1 MAKNSL
7 KIAVVGCGYW
17 GPNLVRNFSKDKNCR
32 VVLVVDRDNSRLKY
46 IKKLYPQVE
55 VSENI
60 SDCFVKSTCDAVAVS
75 LPVSMHYAVVEKAL
89 KNNKH
94 VFCEKPLA
102 KTVFQTARLFRLA
115 KEKKKVLF
123 VDYTYLYSNEI
134 GYLKKF
140 CKKLAGSIHMIDMRR
155 LSFGIFQKDIDV
167 IFDLAS
173 HDVSIL
179 VYLLGQPEKVFASGR
194 GHINNKIVDDAH
206 LFLVYKNGLIAHA
219 HVSWLFPKKFR
230 DITIIAKNKMIF
242 YDDTK
247 TKDKIEIVKKGVS
260 LQNLPKPPY
269 YATYRDFAYRYRV
282 GKGFIPKI
290 AKTEPLEI
298 ACREFLKKVLQDQ
311 SNDANL
317 SLKVARILET
327 SKDSLRGQSFIHV

>member
-1 MAKNSL
+1 MVKKPL
-7 KIAVVGCGYW
+7 KIAVLGCGYW
-17 GPNLVRNFSKDKNCR
+17 GPNLVRNFSKDKNSE
-32 VVLVVDRDNSRLKY
+32 VVMVVDKDYSRLKY
-46 IKKLYPQVE
+46 IRKLYPKII
-55 VSENI
+55 VSQNI
-60 SDCFVKSTCDAVAVS
+60 SDCFIKNACDAVVVS

-89 KNNKH
+89 KDNKH

-102 KTVFQTARLFRLA
+102 ESVSQTEKLFKLA
-115 KEKKKVLF
+115 GERKRVLF
-123 VDYTYLYSNEI
+123 VDYTYIYSNEI
-134 GYLKKF
+134 RYLKKI
-140 CKKLAGSIHMIDMRR
+140 CKKLGDGIYTIDMRR

-167 IFDLAS
+167 ILDLAP
-173 HDVSIL
+173 HDISIL
-179 VYLLGQPEKVFASGR
+179 IYLLGEPEKVLTVGHA
-194 GHINNKIVDDAH
+194 HINRKIVDDAH
-206 LFLVYKNGLIAHA
+206 LVFVYKRGLLAHI
-219 HVSWLFPKKFR
+219 HVSWLFPKKVR
-230 DITIIAKNKMIF
+230 DITIVAKNKMIV